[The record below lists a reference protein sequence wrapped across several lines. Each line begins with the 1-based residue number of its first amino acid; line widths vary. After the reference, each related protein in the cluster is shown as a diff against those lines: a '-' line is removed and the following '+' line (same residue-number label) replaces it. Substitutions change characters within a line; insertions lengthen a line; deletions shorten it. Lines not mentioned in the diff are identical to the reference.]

1 MNYLRCA
8 AVVVATGTLAAQG
21 VGAAAS
27 QRPTPN
33 LAPVIA
39 AAYGRNDAL
48 QSYTFQVSIEMAMR
62 HFPWL
67 HFKMEGVGDYLRG
80 DHYLVHLTKKPG
92 FASKMKDIDLS
103 MIDPSMWPKR
113 YRYEQAGV
121 QDGDTLFALQS
132 TQKPSSLQSATVAL
146 NPAFGAQW
154 VDVTYSDGTHI
165 HLNVTSN
172 TIFGFLLPTSLTA
185 DVYYPHMS
193 PLSADASFSNYAITD
208 PVPQQ

>member
-1 MNYLRCA
+1 MNFLKDA
-8 AVVVATGTLAAQG
+8 AVVVATGTLVAQG

-48 QSYTFQVSIEMAMR
+48 QSYTFQVSINMAMR

-67 HFKMEGVGDYLRG
+67 RFKMEGVGDYLRG

-103 MIDPSMWPKR
+103 MIDPTMWPKR
-113 YRYEQAGV
+113 YRYEKSGE

-132 TQKPSSLQSATVAL
+132 TQKPNSLQAATVAL
-146 NPAFGAQW
+146 NPALGAQW
-154 VDVTYSDGTHI
+154 VDVTYTDGTHI
-165 HLNVTSN
+165 HMNVTSD
-172 TIFGFLLPTSLTA
+172 TIFGFLLPTTLTA
-185 DVYYPHMS
+185 DVNYPHMS

-208 PVPQQ
+208 PALQQ